1 MNYIKFNFDKII
13 STVFIF
19 NNMLYNTFLIIAD
32 YLKIEIKKI
41 NEFKNITSLLQF
53 LVAYF
58 ISVAVIFNLTDKHP
72 YIFIILLPL
81 FGSILSGL
89 LGRFLGTY
97 GSMLI
102 TTVFMILCTFH
113 VIVAFYNVGL
123 VGSFIQITISP

>member
-1 MNYIKFNFDKII
+1 
-13 STVFIF
+13 
-19 NNMLYNTFLIIAD
+19 LYNTFLIIAD